1 VAQRNF
7 ESTDKTSGNL
17 SRRELLQ
24 GSAAFALLSALRPV
38 RGSAMEGPKVF
49 VYVGT
54 YSTAVDGGG
63 GNGKGIYLFEMN
75 RSTGDLS
82 LIKLAA
88 EGRNASWLSLDPSG
102 RYLYAANEV
111 ADFAGKSGAVSAY
124 AVNRSNGNLQ
134 LLNVVSSE
142 GAGPAHLSVDGS
154 GKYVFV
160 ANTPA
165 GL

>member
-1 VAQRNF
+1 MDPQNN
-7 ESTDKTSGNL
+7 ESMYKTGGNI

-38 RGSAMEGPKVF
+38 RGSAMEGPNGKVL

-75 RSTGDLS
+75 PSSGELS

-88 EGRNASWLSLDPSG
+88 EGHNASWLSLDPI
-102 RYLYAANEV
+102 RTIPLC
-111 ADFAGKSGAVSAY
+111 
-124 AVNRSNGNLQ
+124 RQ
-134 LLNVVSSE
+134 
-142 GAGPAHLSVDGS
+142 
-154 GKYVFV
+154 
-160 ANTPA
+160 
-165 GL
+165 